1 MVTMVALQ
9 VLATQGSEIGWTSPI
24 TLGLGAI
31 AVVVGALFFKAETR
45 ARNPFVNFALFRNST
60 YTGATISNFLLN
72 GVAGMLLVSMM
83 LVQLGGGLSAQEA
96 GMLTLGYAIAIV
108 AFIRVG
114 EKLLQ
119 RFGARKPMIWG
130 SLIVGLS
137 IAMLMPTNLLI
148 GQYKILAVAAY
159 TLFGLGLAFYA
170 TPSTDAALSNL
181 PDDQAGS
188 GSGIYKMASSLG
200 ASFGVAI
207 SAAIFTAL
215 SAESEIDSLA
225 GGRDHVCRSSGQ
237 RGRPPGRDD
246 RVGLQS
252 AHGRGGHRVD
262 HAHGPQRPQTRRHAM
277 NALVNEFKGRLE
289 TIRAWRHHL
298 HKHPE
303 LSLEE
308 SETAKYIAD
317 LVRSWGYEVVEGVG
331 KHGVVASLTAGT
343 GSKSIGLRADTDALP
358 IQEDNNLPYKSE
370 VAGVSHLCGH
380 DGHTAMLLAAGEYL
394 ARSRNFNGTVRLI
407 FQPAEEI
414 MAGGPAMIEDGL
426 FERWPVDAV
435 FGMHNMPGLELGKLH
450 FRDGAMMA
458 AVDNWE
464 IELTG
469 KGSHGSMPELSIDP
483 VVAGSSLVM
492 ALQTIVSRNVSPHNS
507 AVVTVGAFIS
517 GNAGNVIAQSAILR
531 LSVRTTTPED
541 RTLVLGKVRSITKA
555 QAESF
560 GCTYAIREGVPGAVL
575 VNDPAETAKAAA
587 IAREAF
593 GDQAVMYPGP
603 SYLGSEDF
611 AFMLQKKQGTYCL
624 LGNGDTP
631 MVHHPQ
637 YVFNDDILP
646 VGAAYWVA
654 LTEQYLREP

>member
-1 MVTMVALQ
+1 
-9 VLATQGSEIGWTSPI
+9 
-24 TLGLGAI
+24 
-31 AVVVGALFFKAETR
+31 
-45 ARNPFVNFALFRNST
+45 
-60 YTGATISNFLLN
+60 
-72 GVAGMLLVSMM
+72 MLLVSMM

-119 RFGARKPMIWG
+119 KFGARKPMIWG

-148 GQYKILAVAAY
+148 GQYTMLAVAAY

-215 SAESEIDSLA
+215 SADSESTRWLDGVITFAGRQDNVAVRQAALIALA
-225 GGRDHVCRSSGQ
+225 FNLLMVVAAIVSIMLTVPKGRKRW
-237 RGRPPGRDD
+237 R
-246 RVGLQS
+246 L
-252 AHGRGGHRVD
+252 
-262 HAHGPQRPQTRRHAM
+262 AM

-289 TIRAWRHHL
+289 TIKAWRHHL

-308 SETAKYIAD
+308 AKTAKYIAD

-331 KHGVVASLTAGT
+331 KHGVVASLTAGNGT
-343 GSKSIGLRADTDALP
+343 KSIGLRADTDALP
-358 IQEDNNLPYKSE
+358 IQEDNDLPYKSE
-370 VAGVSHLCGH
+370 VAGVAHLCGH
-380 DGHTAMLLAAGEYL
+380 DGHSTMLLAAGEYL
-394 ARSRNFNGTVRLI
+394 ARTRNFNGTVRLI

-464 IELTG
+464 IELIG

-541 RTLVLGKVRSITKA
+541 RALVLGKVRSITKA
-555 QAESF
+555 QAETF
-560 GCTYAIREGVPGAVL
+560 GCTYEIREGVPGAVL

-587 IAREAF
+587 IARQAF
-593 GDQAVMYPGP
+593 GDDAVMYPGP

-646 VGAAYWVA
+646 MGAAYWVA
-654 LTEQYLREP
+654 LTEQYLR